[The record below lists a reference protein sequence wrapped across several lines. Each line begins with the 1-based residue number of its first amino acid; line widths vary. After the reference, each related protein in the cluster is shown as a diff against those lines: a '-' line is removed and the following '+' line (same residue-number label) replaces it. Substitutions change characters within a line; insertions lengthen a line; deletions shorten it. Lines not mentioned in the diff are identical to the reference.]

1 MGASTSQG
9 SVQGNYSS
17 VNGTTKREAKS
28 ADSKTSDSQGRGNT
42 SIQTPPSKP
51 DAPDKTV
58 PVVAAQV
65 MPSPA
70 LAGNAGIKDFTPN
83 EFVTGTALN
92 DQVTSSSVSGADST
106 PQTVPIVAVQP
117 MPSPALPGNAGIKDF
132 TPNKLVTL
140 GAALND
146 QIASSSASGA
156 DSTPQTVPV
165 VVLQPMSSPT
175 FPGNTG
181 MNDDGTSS
189 PISGVDSTTEP
200 DAIAGSRSLP
210 ASFKGAPAEHQSAS
224 PQESASM
231 VTPGT
236 GEAAAVASLITG
248 LSGALASDS
257 KTQPGSVPLPLRNV
271 SHGPRETIDDDNQAQ
286 TAAKSATDPFVV
298 PLTGVPPAL
307 VSPIST
313 TENVEPGNS
322 QGTPVKPALD
332 QSGVNGTQE
341 AMGTTRKNIEVTG
354 SAKAQSRKD
363 DSAFSANS
371 QAADQGAGSAPAK
384 AIEAFPSFSVA
395 AIQPPPITGDGK
407 SAIANL
413 SPGASE
419 QQTSHL
425 DQESTGVVQSQTQ
438 TENAAAYPT
447 SLVNSAKL
455 VERMGES
462 ELRLGIRAGEYGSVD
477 IRTSM
482 VRNQFTAEIS
492 VERGELGRVMAA
504 ELPSLQNRLA
514 EQRVPVANI
523 TVQNHTGSQSTAS
536 EQQKSQDG
544 QQRYATNSV
553 NEREEGPIPALV
565 ALEGTASASRLDIH
579 M

>member
-1 MGASTSQG
+1 LASKVQWYCPVSQNVIAIVPQIGAGGMSATPSSSSIPIASNQATQSFSAVLEQVTPPSSVSRGMGASTSQG

-298 PLTGVPPAL
+298 PLT
-307 VSPIST
+307 
-313 TENVEPGNS
+313 
-322 QGTPVKPALD
+322 D
-332 QSGVNGTQE
+332 
-341 AMGTTRKNIEVTG
+341 RC
-354 SAKAQSRKD
+354 
-363 DSAFSANS
+363 
-371 QAADQGAGSAPAK
+371 
-384 AIEAFPSFSVA
+384 
-395 AIQPPPITGDGK
+395 
-407 SAIANL
+407 
-413 SPGASE
+413 
-419 QQTSHL
+419 
-425 DQESTGVVQSQTQ
+425 STGACFPYFH
-438 TENAAAYPT
+438 N
-447 SLVNSAKL
+447 
-455 VERMGES
+455 
-462 ELRLGIRAGEYGSVD
+462 
-477 IRTSM
+477 
-482 VRNQFTAEIS
+482 
-492 VERGELGRVMAA
+492 
-504 ELPSLQNRLA
+504 
-514 EQRVPVANI
+514 
-523 TVQNHTGSQSTAS
+523 
-536 EQQKSQDG
+536 
-544 QQRYATNSV
+544 
-553 NEREEGPIPALV
+553 
-565 ALEGTASASRLDIH
+565 
-579 M
+579 